1 MKYIILCGGIGKRCN
16 QYSLPK
22 PLNYINGKHLIE
34 YIVESIPS
42 TEIYIVY
49 NAALDAYNIKEILIN
64 KFKKITFRFS
74 SLHFLSRGAVETAL
88 IGIQNFD
95 LGDDNILFID
105 NDNVHEFPNFNEAYA
120 TSRSFIPN
128 VMENGLS
135 HCLPSTNQHFSRGCN
150 YTFGS
155 VADPEYGT
163 LVEYSDVNK
172 FNNNFI
178 CYGHDYVKTNFSFIT
193 INDNNSVIAIEEKIK
208 ISDNYCCG
216 LYGFKNKDAFLNL
229 ANELIN
235 RNMKTRQEFY
245 FSQLYKLIIERDEQI
260 TPIFVKN
267 THHLGTYEE
276 IVHNINN
283 LTCTK
288 LGICNGKKLRI
299 CFDLDNTLVT
309 YPTIPNDYTS
319 VKPIKRMI
327 DQLNQ
332 FKSDGHEIIIYTA
345 RRMLTHSSNVGKVL
359 KDIAMITFNT
369 LEKFNIYYDEIIFGK
384 PIADIYIDD
393 RAINPY
399 YNNMSLFGF
408 FNRENEIIPNK
419 IENNKYNTI
428 EKHVNVISKV
438 GPYRFMRGELHFYE
452 NIPNEITH
460 FFPKLSGYNKYD
472 DKLEIK
478 IDFIDGI
485 PLYFLYSNKTLTF
498 SIIDKLFDSLTI
510 LHNTNIPIIVS
521 ESDVKSNYFD
531 KLKNRFNKNDYYF
544 EDADVVFDEILQNLE
559 LHYSASIVPV
569 IHGDFWFSNIMLTY
583 NDELKFIDMKGQ
595 ITDILTLNGDM
606 YYDYGKMYQSILGYD
621 LILNRDSIDS
631 DYLAFMHEYFLKKCN
646 NIGLNIDYLR
656 WVTKSL
662 IFGTFHSL
670 NTKTPKGDVWKLIKS
685 I

>member
-1 MKYIILCGGIGKRCN
+1 MIYDLNIYVVYNYDLLITNNKEIQIYNILIMKYIILCGGIGKRCN

-49 NAALDAYNIKEILIN
+49 NAALDSYNIKEILIN
-64 KFKKITFRFS
+64 KFKNIKFVFS
-74 SLHFLSRGAVETAL
+74 SLNFLSRGAVETAL
-88 IGIQNFD
+88 IGIRIFD

-105 NDNVHEFPNFNEAYA
+105 NDNVHEFPNFNE
-120 TSRSFIPN
+120 IID
-128 VMENGLS
+128 ENIVS
-135 HCLPSTNQHFSRGCN
+135 NPSKQSIDFNGKT
-150 YTFGS
+150 
-155 VADPEYGT
+155 
-163 LVEYSDVNK
+163 

-178 CYGHDYVKTNFSFIT
+178 CYGHDYNKTNFSFIT
-193 INDNNSVIAIEEKIK
+193 IADNNSVIAIEEKIK

-216 LYGFKNKDAFLNL
+216 LYGFKNKDALLDL

-245 FSQLYKLIIERDEQI
+245 FSQLYKLIIERGEQI
-260 TPIFVKN
+260 IPIFVKN

-276 IVHNINN
+276 IVNNINN
-283 LTCTK
+283 VTCNK
-288 LGICNGKKLRI
+288 LGKHNGKKLRI

-319 VKPIKRMI
+319 VKPINHMI

-419 IENNKYNTI
+419 IENNKYNAI
-428 EKHVNVISKV
+428 EKNANVISKV

-452 NIPNEITH
+452 NIPSEITH
-460 FFPKLSGYNKYD
+460 FFPKLIGYNKYD

-498 SIIDKLFDSLTI
+498 SIIDKLFESLTK
-510 LHNTNIPIIVS
+510 LHNTDIPIIVN
-521 ESDVKSNYFD
+521 ENDVKSNYFD
-531 KLKNRFNKNDYYF
+531 KLKNRFNKNDYCF
-544 EDADVVFDEILQNLE
+544 EDADVVFAEILQNLE

-606 YYDYGKMYQSILGYD
+606 YYDYGKLYQSILGYD
-621 LILNRDSIDS
+621 LILNRVSIDS
-631 DYLAFMHEYFLKKCN
+631 QYMKSMSEYFLKKCN

-670 NTKTPKGDVWKLIKS
+670 NTKTPKGDVWNLIKS